1 MSEFCPRCN
10 SPVEF
15 DPDPARLC
23 EVCGWFGDRSEMF
36 DKPPAPKGI
45 NPVLAAAQ
53 CLELYR
59 DVCRR
64 ELVAEQLYDAGDAT
78 EADIAKVRAARRH
91 ATNAII
97 ELFAVLHR
105 RNQPAKR
112 RILRSPNGLVPWPD
126 DFAQTDR
133 HFNASSE
140 PCDMLVGPCC
150 CGAWHREAEPWVQ
163 ALLVKHNAEIVDR

>member
-1 MSEFCPRCN
+1 MAEFCPRCN

-15 DPDPARLC
+15 APDPARLC
-23 EVCGWFGDRSEMF
+23 EVCGWFGDQTEVL
-36 DKPPAPKGI
+36 DKPPAPQAI

-64 ELVAEQLYDAGDAT
+64 ELIAEQLYDAGNAV

-97 ELFAVLHR
+97 ELFAVFHR

-112 RILRSPNGLVPWPD
+112 RILRTNGLVPWPSD
-126 DFAQTDR
+126 WTDR
-133 HFNASSE
+133 HFNACNE
-140 PCDMLVGPCC
+140 PCDFLIGPCA
-150 CGAWHREAEPWVQ
+150 CGAWHDEAEPWVQ
-163 ALLVKHNAEIVDR
+163 ALLVKHNAEIVDS